1 MFHKH
6 RAQCNSSHIGHNNN
20 NNNKNNN
27 NKNKNNN
34 NKNNTQYNS
43 HAGQA
48 RWVEKTTCQN
58 RVFGEEASSAIVGRF
73 FCWHVL

>member
-20 NNNKNNN
+20 NNNNNN
-27 NKNKNNN
+27 
-34 NKNNTQYNS
+34 NNTQYAT

-48 RWVEKTTCQN
+48 RWVEKTTCQD
-58 RVFGEEASSAIVGRF
+58 RFFGEEASSATVGHF
-73 FCWHVL
+73 FCLHVVYFWR